1 MIGVILANVIWLYLL
16 VLTARAILSLVPLF
30 IRDWQPR
37 GVLLVVAEFI
47 YTLTDPPLRR
57 LRRIV
62 PPVQL
67 GGVQLDLAFLVLYL
81 GLTMLMR
88 LMPLV
93 LPV

>member
-1 MIGVILANVIWLYLL
+1 MIGVVLANVIWLYLL

-62 PPVQL
+62 PPVRL

>member
-62 PPVQL
+62 PPVRL

>member
-1 MIGVILANVIWLYLL
+1 MIGVVLANVIWLYLL

>member
-62 PPVQL
+62 PPVRL

-93 LPV
+93 FPV